1 MLEQLYSQVDN
12 EFDPF
17 LSLQDFDVTCL
28 CGTLNKADCQ
38 LGHAKKRRIAKEKA
52 GDNDKTTLNW
62 VLKIELDSMY
72 AEAKAL
78 VRRHVEL

>member
-1 MLEQLYSQVDN
+1 MLERIYSQVD
-12 EFDPF
+12 EYDPF
-17 LSLQDFDVTCL
+17 LVLKDFDVTCL
-28 CGTLNKADCQ
+28 CGRINKDDCH
-38 LGHAKKRRIAKEKA
+38 LGYAKKRRDAKEKA